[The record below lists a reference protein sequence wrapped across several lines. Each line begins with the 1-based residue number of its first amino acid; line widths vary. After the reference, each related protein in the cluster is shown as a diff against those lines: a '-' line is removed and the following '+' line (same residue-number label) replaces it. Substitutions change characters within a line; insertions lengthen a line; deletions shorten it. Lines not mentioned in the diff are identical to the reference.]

1 MSKIKAQLKSIIK
14 KYSRIHKD
22 NMDRKRL
29 IDSDFTI
36 FASNCIGGI
45 IYHNLGLKFLS
56 PTVNLW
62 IEPED
67 YISMLSDP
75 KDYFVPGKMIEEKN
89 TKESFPI
96 GIIGDK
102 KIYGVHYKSFDQLRN
117 KWDERCKR
125 INWNKIIVFM
135 IQRDDATYQDLEAFD
150 KLPYDRKVVF
160 TKEKYP
166 EIKSSFVIPGTYD
179 INKDNVNNLCIFLN
193 GHSNLREIDKY
204 DYVNFINTGEKQIN
218 KKYIKKFK

>member
-75 KDYFVPGKMIEEKN
+75 KDYFVPGKMIEEK
-89 TKESFPI
+89 I
-96 GIIGDK
+96 QK
-102 KIYGVHYKSFDQLRN
+102 K
-117 KWDERCKR
+117 
-125 INWNKIIVFM
+125 VF
-135 IQRDDATYQDLEAFD
+135 RLE
-150 KLPYDRKVVF
+150 
-160 TKEKYP
+160 
-166 EIKSSFVIPGTYD
+166 
-179 INKDNVNNLCIFLN
+179 
-193 GHSNLREIDKY
+193 
-204 DYVNFINTGEKQIN
+204 
-218 KKYIKKFK
+218 